1 MYRVDSVT
9 SVSSRCIN
17 LIQLNMA
24 SKTKVPG
31 VAVNE
36 NMYRNRPTGFYWEN
50 IYFKSLYQI
59 SINICIK

>member
-9 SVSSRCIN
+9 SVSSQCIN

-24 SKTKVPG
+24 YKTKVPG

-36 NMYRNRPTGFYWEN
+36 NMYRNRSTGFYWEN
-50 IYFKSLYQI
+50 IYLKSL
-59 SINICIK
+59 IKFQLIFV

>member
-36 NMYRNRPTGFYWEN
+36 NMYRNRPTRFYWEK
-50 IYFKSLYQI
+50 IFILKV
-59 SINICIK
+59 CIKFQLIFV

>member
-9 SVSSRCIN
+9 SVSSWCIN

-36 NMYRNRPTGFYWEN
+36 NMYRNRPTRFYWE
-50 IYFKSLYQI
+50 IIFILKV
-59 SINICIK
+59 CIKFQLIFV

>member
-36 NMYRNRPTGFYWEN
+36 NMYRNRSTRFYWEN
-50 IYFKSLYQI
+50 IYLKSL
-59 SINICIK
+59 IKFQLIFV